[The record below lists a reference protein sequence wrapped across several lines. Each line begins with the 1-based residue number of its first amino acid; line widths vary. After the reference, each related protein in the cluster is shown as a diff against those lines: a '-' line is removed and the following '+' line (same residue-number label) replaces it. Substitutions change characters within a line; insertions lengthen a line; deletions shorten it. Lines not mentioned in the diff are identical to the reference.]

1 MLSGSTVTTHDAVK
15 LRESKVA
22 VIVTVPGETPIT
34 TPREFTM
41 AILSSEL
48 SNTGLSAEVFGLIMV
63 SSLVLWERGTET
75 SFFINLILTAFG
87 ETRTRHLRLRTTF
100 FPFLTVTVMTEEP
113 MARADTLAYQA
124 FCVSVFTVAIEG
136 FEEVKVILC
145 FFFAL

>member
-1 MLSGSTVTTHDAVK
+1 MIGDALQLLFFVVLFGFVLEVVLSGSTVTTHDAVK

-75 SFFINLILTAFG
+75 
-87 ETRTRHLRLRTTF
+87 
-100 FPFLTVTVMTEEP
+100 
-113 MARADTLAYQA
+113 
-124 FCVSVFTVAIEG
+124 
-136 FEEVKVILC
+136 
-145 FFFAL
+145 

>member
-1 MLSGSTVTTHDAVK
+1 VLSGSTVTTHDAVK

-63 SSLVLWERGTET
+63 SSLVLWERNR
-75 SFFINLILTAFG
+75 NLIF
-87 ETRTRHLRLRTTF
+87 HKF
-100 FPFLTVTVMTEEP
+100 
-113 MARADTLAYQA
+113 DTY
-124 FCVSVFTVAIEG
+124 CIW
-136 FEEVKVILC
+136 
-145 FFFAL
+145 